1 MGRRPALYL
10 GDIYMSNVS
19 GMDYNNTPFSIP
31 GQMIGGQDSP
41 SVIRPSYVS
50 ANRRNVEQI
59 IRQFN
64 TNSKIARK
72 ALDEISE
79 EINLF
84 KDIWEM
90 SEDTDTIVISVDRL
104 KRILSLTENLNV
116 AFENLLKT
124 TE

>member
-1 MGRRPALYL
+1 
-10 GDIYMSNVS
+10 MSNVS

-31 GQMIGGQDSP
+31 GQMVGGQDSP
-41 SVIRPSYVS
+41 SVIRPSYVN

-64 TNSKIARK
+64 TNAKTARK
-72 ALDEISE
+72 AIDEITE

-90 SEDTDTIVISVDRL
+90 SEDTGTVVISTDRL
-104 KRILSLTENLNV
+104 KRILLLAENLNV